1 MLMLYEEEIVV
12 TRIVASES
20 RNKEREE
27 RERERNEEANTANYF
42 STDSAR

>member
-1 MLMLYEEEIVV
+1 MLMLYEEEIVVV

-27 RERERNEEANTANYF
+27 RERNEEANTANYF